1 MTQRKLAAA
10 IALFLGVATNPLMAA
25 VCKPNAAT
33 PFSASAPD
41 AVNGFPRVLAD
52 SEGVSL
58 VICNPKTDPA
68 NAGGCFFDPVIPG
81 NTFSQAIGFG
91 GEGFWFLSE
100 ANFSD
105 PRGAGFNVLIVMG
118 AEAAFATGTPVDG
131 EQFPFTRL
139 RVRIDAP
146 VAGVY
151 KLTHPYGSKEW
162 VVTAPGRRAINDT
175 ADIQLFAAPN
185 VVLEA
190 GDVPAR
196 TNQGVVGPWL
206 RWTTSQADGLQPGE
220 QQPPAGFLGDG
231 ATPHTVVGSP
241 CGTNYAEL
249 TVTDLVSGAEITRFR
264 TDRFTVQGL
273 MAPDAERITP
283 LVIDNAYYAKN
294 GNRVD
299 LHVFATAPTTAS
311 VNARA
316 IDVTTDG
323 TNVVETELAAG
334 PLMTE
339 NTGRFFQSFR
349 VSDTGNLPESVIVQ
363 ASNLPISPARSQRVA
378 VTDLVTI
385 GAASA
390 TCAASTTNCT
400 VTVAATSSDPDAL
413 LTLDLGGG
421 RTHTAAAAGGATF
434 SVSGLTALPASVKV
448 ASDRKGSASK
458 PLTIN

>member
-10 IALFLGVATNPLMAA
+10 IALILGVAASPLMAA

-41 AVNGFPRVLAD
+41 AVNGFPRVIAD

-58 VICNPKTDPA
+58 VICNPKSDPT
-68 NAGGCFFDPVIPG
+68 NIGGCFFDPVIPG
-81 NTFSQAIGFG
+81 NAFSEAIGFG
-91 GEGFWFLSE
+91 AEGFWFLSE
-100 ANFSD
+100 ANFAD
-105 PRGAGFNVLIVMG
+105 PQGAGYNVLLVMG
-118 AEAAFATGTPVDG
+118 AEAAFAAEIPNPG

-175 ADIQLFAAPN
+175 TDIQFFAAPN
-185 VVLEA
+185 VVLED

-196 TNQGVVGPWL
+196 TNRGVVGPWL
-206 RWTTSQADGLQPGE
+206 RWTTSAADGLQPGE
-220 QQPPAGFLGDG
+220 QLAPEGFLGDG

-249 TVTDLVSGAEITRFR
+249 TVTDLNTGALITRFR
-264 TDRFTVQGL
+264 SDRFTVQGL

-294 GNRVD
+294 GSQVD
-299 LHVFATAPTTAS
+299 LHVFSTAPTTAS

-316 IDVTTDG
+316 IDVTG
-323 TNVVETELAAG
+323 GIETEMAAG
-334 PLMTE
+334 PLLTE
-339 NTGRFFQSFR
+339 NTGRFYQSFR
-349 VSDTGNLPESVIVQ
+349 VSDTGNLPEAVIVQ
-363 ASNLPISPARSQRVA
+363 ASNLPISPARSQRVV

-385 GAASA
+385 GSASA
-390 TCAASTTNCT
+390 SCAAATTNCT
-400 VTVAATSSDPDAL
+400 VNVTATSSDPDAQ

-421 RTHTAAAAGGATF
+421 RTFNAQAAAGASF
-434 SVSGLTALPASVKV
+434 SVPGLSALPASVKV
-448 ASDRKGSASK
+448 SSDRKGSASK

>member
-10 IALFLGVATNPLMAA
+10 IALILGVAASPLMAA

-41 AVNGFPRVLAD
+41 AINGFPRVLAD

-58 VICNPKTDPA
+58 VLCNPTTDPT
-68 NAGGCFFDPVIPG
+68 NIGGCFFDPVIPG
-81 NTFSQAIGFG
+81 NAFSEAIGFG

-100 ANFSD
+100 ANFAD
-105 PRGAGFNVLIVMG
+105 PQGAGYNVLIVMG
-118 AEAAFATGTPVDG
+118 AEAAFAAGTPNPG

-206 RWTTSQADGLQPGE
+206 RWTTSAADGLQPGE
-220 QQPPAGFLGDG
+220 QLAPEGFLGDG

-249 TVTDLVSGAEITRFR
+249 TVTDLNTGALITRFR
-264 TDRFTVQGL
+264 SDRFTVQGL

-283 LVIDNAYYAKN
+283 LVVNNAYYAKN
-294 GNRVD
+294 GSQVD
-299 LHVFATAPTTAS
+299 LHVFSTAPTTAS

-316 IDVTTDG
+316 IDVTG
-323 TNVVETELAAG
+323 GIETEMAAG
-334 PLMTE
+334 PLLSE

-349 VSDTGNLPESVIVQ
+349 VSDTGNLPEAVIVQ

-385 GAASA
+385 GSASA
-390 TCAASTTNCT
+390 SCAAATNNCT
-400 VTVAATSSDPDAL
+400 VNVTATSSDPDAQ

-421 RTHTAAAAGGATF
+421 RTFIAPAAAGASF
-434 SVSGLTALPASVKV
+434 SVPGLSALPASVKV
-448 ASDRKGSASK
+448 SSDRKGSASK

>member
-10 IALFLGVATNPLMAA
+10 IALILGVATSPLMAA

-41 AVNGFPRVLAD
+41 AVNGFPRVIAD

-58 VICNPKTDPA
+58 VICNPLSDPG
-68 NAGGCFFDPVIPG
+68 NVGGCFFDPVIPG
-81 NTFSQAIGFG
+81 NAFSEAIGFG
-91 GEGFWFLSE
+91 AEGFWFLSE
-100 ANFSD
+100 ANFAD
-105 PRGAGFNVLIVMG
+105 PQGAGYNVLIVMG
-118 AEAAFATGTPVDG
+118 AEAAFAAENPAQG

-175 ADIQLFAAPN
+175 ADIQFFAAPN
-185 VVLEA
+185 VVLEE

-206 RWTTSQADGLQPGE
+206 RWSTSEANGLQPGE
-220 QQPPAGFLGDG
+220 QQAPAGFLGDG

-249 TVTDLVSGAEITRFR
+249 TVTDLVTGAEITRFR

-283 LVIDNAYYAKN
+283 LVIDNAYYSKN
-294 GNRVD
+294 GSQVD
-299 LHVFATAPTTAS
+299 LHVFTTAPTTAS

-316 IDVTTDG
+316 MDVTPTG
-323 TNVVETELAAG
+323 EVEMVAG
-334 PLMTE
+334 PLLTE
-339 NTGRFFQSFR
+339 NTGRFYQSFR
-349 VSDTGNLPESVIVQ
+349 VSDVGNLPESVIVQ
-363 ASNLPISPARSQRVA
+363 ASNLPISPARSQRLA

-385 GAASA
+385 GTASA
-390 TCAASTTNCT
+390 SCAANTTNCT
-400 VTVAATSSDPDAL
+400 VNVTATSSDPDAQ
-413 LTLDLGGG
+413 LTLDIGGG
-421 RTHTAAAAGGATF
+421 RTFNASAAAGASFTVTGL
-434 SVSGLTALPASVKV
+434 SGLPARVKV
-448 ASDRKGSASK
+448 SSDRKGSASK